1 MHKTELSIS
10 EQTWHCPVTPVSI
23 ICQYN
28 TSQEAWHCL
37 TQWTLLVHLLHH
49 IKPINQQTWCCV
61 ASFEMMAAIT
71 ESNATIAKINN
82 VCNMSQQKHAQQMWA
97 IPEMSQLPQKSKTA
111 WLLPPTRKKTG
122 WAEVWCTS
130 LQLCSK
136 QVKVTP
142 KLKRKWRNFY
152 MFFYKLNGGVE
163 LVDLVHLMI
172 IVK

>member
-1 MHKTELSIS
+1 MHKTELSVS
-10 EQTWHCPVTPVSI
+10 EQTWHGLTPVSI

-37 TQWTLLVHLLHH
+37 TQWPLLVWYAASYRTL
-49 IKPINQQTWCCV
+49 QQTWCCV
-61 ASFEMMAAIT
+61 ASSLQKLWKVDQIMAAMT

-111 WLLPPTRKKTG
+111 WLLPPTPKKTG

-136 QVKVTP
+136 QVKVKTNW
-142 KLKRKWRNFY
+142 KEKELLHVFFINWR
-152 MFFYKLNGGVE
+152 GG
-163 LVDLVHLMI
+163 LSWLI
-172 IVK
+172 CCT